1 MGKEVRGGVL
11 FKDLLFAPCP
21 HHKSKKN
28 LSLRVALPR
37 LFKRKKDYERSLIC
51 GVYHYHPLTRGSAN
65 YTGVINAPTVNVV
78 NSPS

>member
-1 MGKEVRGGVL
+1 MGKEVGGGIL

-37 LFKRKKDYERSLIC
+37 LFKRKKTMKE
-51 GVYHYHPLTRGSAN
+51 V
-65 YTGVINAPTVNVV
+65 
-78 NSPS
+78 